1 MKLIN
6 KTKTFFRK
14 CRRVWLVLKK
24 PTKQEF
30 ELTAKVTSIGI
41 VILGVIGFLISMV
54 MKLIK

>member
-41 VILGVIGFLISMV
+41 GILGVIGFLISMV